1 MSHGSTLL
9 LILPLLAVAP
19 ARAQILDTPAGPVEF
34 VGLVHR
40 TPEAVRDALAAARPD
55 VPIHTTG
62 AAQALRES
70 LGFADAAAG
79 TFVGFGLPEGYM
91 TLTVVEPE
99 EAARVCY
106 AEPPPDSLAPVPEW
120 SEAYALFADARWA
133 WGYAVFGAATAPNAP
148 DETSLP
154 AVRAFLDAHSSDADR
169 ARALE
174 VLATD
179 RDWVNRSIAA
189 AVLSRFPDWDETWH
203 ALARAARGFEPD
215 DRSRGLAVAAL
226 TALGQ
231 RHARPVD
238 WVPAAEDLRALLD
251 GTSVFA
257 FPQVLEVLARTRVSR
272 ELAGPLLA
280 GGGELVLAHLAI
292 SIPSTRARAMGVLE
306 GLSGLD
312 HGSDAELWRA
322 WIETL

>member
-1 MSHGSTLL
+1 MSHGSILL
-9 LILPLLAVAP
+9 LALLPLGAAP
-19 ARAQILDTPAGPVEF
+19 AAAQILDTPAGPVEF
-34 VGLVHR
+34 VGLEHR

-62 AAQALRES
+62 AAQALREA

-79 TFVGFGLPEGYM
+79 TFVGFGLPDGYM

-99 EAARVCY
+99 EAARVRY
-106 AEPPPDSLAPVPEW
+106 AEPPPDSLGPIPEW
-120 SEAYALFADARWA
+120 SEAYALFPEARWA
-133 WGYAVFGAATAPNAP
+133 WGYAVFGAASAPNAP

-154 AVRAFLDAHSSDADR
+154 AVRAFLDAHATPADR
-169 ARALE
+169 ARAME
-174 VLATD
+174 VLASD
-179 RDWVNRSIAA
+179 RHWFNRSIAA
-189 AVLSRFPDWDETWH
+189 AVLSNFPDWDETWH
-203 ALARAARGFEPD
+203 ALARAARGFGPD
-215 DRSRGLAVAAL
+215 DRSRGLAVASL

-238 WVPAAEDLRALLD
+238 WTPAADDLRALLD

-272 ELAGPLLA
+272 DLAGPLLA
-280 GGGELVLAHLAI
+280 GGGELVLDHLSI

-312 HGSDAELWRA
+312 YGSDAERWRA